1 MDMTV
6 SVSLHWS
13 SVYNILFH
21 LYTLQTPS
29 EKNFELES
37 IWYLLKRQPLLSPS
51 PQFDIYRPT
60 KTGTEGPTSCGTQPF
75 HADAITVT
83 YNLNQKKTWQLK
95 YMNIDV
101 CVYVYSE
108 FIFSAY
114 FAAFED
120 YVAKYVRRYF
130 RL

>member
-83 YNLNQKKTWQLK
+83 YNLNQKKK
-95 YMNIDV
+95 PD
-101 CVYVYSE
+101 S
-108 FIFSAY
+108 
-114 FAAFED
+114 
-120 YVAKYVRRYF
+120 
-130 RL
+130 